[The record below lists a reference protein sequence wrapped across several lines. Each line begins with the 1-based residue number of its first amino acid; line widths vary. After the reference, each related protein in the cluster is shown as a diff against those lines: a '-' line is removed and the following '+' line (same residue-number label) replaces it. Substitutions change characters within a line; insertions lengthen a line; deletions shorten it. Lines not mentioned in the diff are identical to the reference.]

1 MYNEKTVYGKAR
13 GCLDKKSQYLWSSY
27 GNLVIEIMVIK
38 GHV

>member
-1 MYNEKTVYGKAR
+1 MYKIKAVYGKAR
-13 GCLDKKSQYLWSSY
+13 GCSDKKSQYLCSSY